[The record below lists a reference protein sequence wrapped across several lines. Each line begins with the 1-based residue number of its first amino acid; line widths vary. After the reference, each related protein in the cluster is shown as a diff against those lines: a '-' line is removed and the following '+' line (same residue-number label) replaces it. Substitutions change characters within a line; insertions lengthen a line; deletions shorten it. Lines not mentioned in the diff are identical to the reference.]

1 MTVDRAHRAVSSNQ
15 LTHRGPL
22 AGRRVLDLG
31 RFVAGPVAA
40 TILGEFGAHVIKVE
54 RPGVG
59 DDLRRLGWSK
69 EGHSLWW
76 AVEGRNKDSITLD
89 LSKAEGA
96 ELLLRLVE
104 HVDVVVENFR
114 PGTLERWGLSW
125 DAIHERNDQVILL
138 RTSGYGQVGPYA
150 SRAAFNTAVESLG
163 GLRYIMGEPDR
174 PPARPGIA
182 LGDYAGALTGVIG
195 VILAL
200 YDRDVDHGQPSAGS
214 GQWIDNA
221 LFEAVMRI
229 TEYTVPAVQHLGR
242 VRERIGA
249 ESVGTV
255 PARSFQCSDGTWVGI
270 SAANDAM
277 FGRLC
282 NAIDRADLI
291 DHDRVRTNADRIQ
304 NSAWIHEIIGDWIG
318 KRQPADVLARFAA
331 VDVSASEVLSADRLV
346 RDPHVLA
353 RESVIDVEDPLL
365 GHTLMQNVVPRLSAN
380 PGGID
385 HAGPAL
391 GSSNSAIYREL
402 LGLTDN
408 QLDTYASAGII

>member
-1 MTVDRAHRAVSSNQ
+1 MSRVYSDEPAARRV
-15 LTHRGPL
+15 GPL
-22 AGRRVLDLG
+22 ADHIVLDLG

-40 TILGEFGAHVIKVE
+40 TILGEFGAQVIKIE

-69 EGHSLWW
+69 DGSSLWW
-76 AVEGRNKDSITLD
+76 SVEGRNKESITLD
-89 LSKAEGA
+89 LSKPEGA

-104 HVDVVVENFR
+104 VADVVVENFR

-125 DAIHERNDQVILL
+125 EAMRERNSRIILL
-138 RTSGYGQVGPYA
+138 RTSGYGQSGPYA
-150 SRAAFNTAVESLG
+150 QRAAFNTAVESLG

-195 VILAL
+195 VLLAL
-200 YDRDVDHGQPSAGS
+200 YNRDAGGTGHTGQ

-221 LFEAVMRI
+221 LFESVMRI
-229 TEYTVPAVQHLGR
+229 TEYTIPAAQHLDR

-255 PARSFQCSDGTWVGI
+255 PARSFQCVDGTWVGI

-282 NAIDRADLI
+282 KAIDRPDLI
-291 DHDRVRTNADRIQ
+291 NDDRVRTNADRIN
-304 NSAWIHEIIGDWIG
+304 NSNWIHDIISDWIAA
-318 KRQPADVLARFAA
+318 RAPEEVLDAFGAA
-331 VDVSASEVLSADRLV
+331 EVSASEVLTSKRLIENAHIV
-346 RDPHVLA
+346 ARGSVVDVPDP
-353 RESVIDVEDPLL
+353 IF
-365 GHTLMQNVVPRLSAN
+365 GHTVMQGVVPRLSDT
-380 PGGID
+380 PGRID
-385 HAGPAL
+385 HAGPVL
-391 GSSNSAIYREL
+391 GSSNDAVYGDL
-402 LGLTDN
+402 LGLTDDE
-408 QLDTYASAGII
+408 LSALRTSGVI